1 MDGDAS
7 YVELLINNGMS
18 PSTCD
23 YNQRTPLHLAASNG
37 HTHIVHFLCNQ
48 AVCPTSL
55 SDSVENGFYR
65 LAGVSLLAT
74 SWVHV
79 PLHSGHQVACVQCP
93 DMSSVN

>member
-1 MDGDAS
+1 MLQGLARLQAIKAVCTQTGHVALLQHGEFVMVHAAGSLFKACVDGDAS

-48 AVCPTSL
+48 AV
-55 SDSVENGFYR
+55 G
-65 LAGVSLLAT
+65 
-74 SWVHV
+74 
-79 PLHSGHQVACVQCP
+79 LHCCT
-93 DMSSVN
+93 